1 MKKISLGIW
10 MAVLGW
16 TSMFY
21 SSKPASAEH
30 FGILLV
36 VRSGDHVGR
45 ATMDT
50 SPPAA
55 GFNPR
60 PVVQCHP
67 GDLISI
73 RWSMKDQFPHGAL
86 DNVGV
91 HLFIVPENQIGQK
104 TVPDPKSQTTMFDN
118 YFTMQ
123 FTPNTVTHGTLRYH
137 AGNPGVY
144 LVRLQSENT
153 AQQFG
158 HEHFAAVDLDVVS

>member
-1 MKKISLGIW
+1 MKKIAQIVFICMLSW
-10 MAVLGW
+10 TAVL
-16 TSMFY
+16 Y
-21 SSKPASAEH
+21 SSKPAGAEH

-36 VRSGDHVGR
+36 VRSGDHEGR

-55 GFNPR
+55 GYNPR

-67 GDLISI
+67 GDVISI

-91 HLFIVPENQIGQK
+91 HLFIVPENRIGQK
-104 TVPDPKSQTTMFDN
+104 TVPDPKSQTTVFDN
-118 YFTMQ
+118 YFTMR
-123 FTPNTVTHGTLRYH
+123 FTPNSQTHGVLRYH
-137 AGNPGVY
+137 ADSPGVF
-144 LVRLQSENT
+144 LIRLQSENT